1 MKDLAFWQPFDIKAT
16 NGSDFFKC
24 ICTLEEDL
32 DPTKM
37 VKWKTSEQQVVIRA
51 KEYFY
56 KIYKLQRPT
65 DPFYEKV
72 REYLGQIYEEE
83 YGLHWKV
90 KTLTLTD
97 TGEKYQVEQREVLD
111 ICPDNM
117 PFNQIFSDWRK
128 TLDLLEKKLQLDKI
142 CVQLVDIFPKLY
154 RVKLVR
160 DCLNKSPD
168 YGIDKNGNIILLDDS
183 DWFLALVDKD
193 GNWLEELADSVFI
206 HTSYG
211 EFVFASQ
218 ELNFNDVEAKI
229 GEHVTKWALYSKEEF
244 PVENKDKFID
254 AREKMLQDNINFLVT
269 GNEKVLFSQGQ
280 GELLVNYYDR
290 KEIGY
295 KENE

>member
-1 MKDLAFWQPFDIKAT
+1 
-16 NGSDFFKC
+16 
-24 ICTLEEDL
+24 
-32 DPTKM
+32 
-37 VKWKTSEQQVVIRA
+37 
-51 KEYFY
+51 
-56 KIYKLQRPT
+56 
-65 DPFYEKV
+65 
-72 REYLGQIYEEE
+72 
-83 YGLHWKV
+83 
-90 KTLTLTD
+90 
-97 TGEKYQVEQREVLD
+97 
-111 ICPDNM
+111 M
-117 PFNQIFSDWRK
+117 PFNQIFLDWRK

-168 YGIDKNGNIILLDDS
+168 YGIDKNSNIILLDDS

-211 EFVFASQ
+211 EFV
-218 ELNFNDVEAKI
+218 EAKI

-254 AREKMLQDNINFLVT
+254 AREKMLRDNINFLVT

-280 GELLVNYYDR
+280 GELLVNYYDQ